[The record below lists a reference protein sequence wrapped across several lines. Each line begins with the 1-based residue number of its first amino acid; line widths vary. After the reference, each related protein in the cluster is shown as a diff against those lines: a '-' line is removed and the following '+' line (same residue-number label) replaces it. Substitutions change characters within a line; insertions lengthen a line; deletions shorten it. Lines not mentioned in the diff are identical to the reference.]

1 MTDEIR
7 EKFEVW
13 YKETAPKHQPPGSLN
28 CSLQWEAWLAGYQSR
43 QPEIDAMNRALRA
56 SKTII
61 EGRDRKIMS
70 MSDYEE
76 AKKSLDSEREANAK
90 MTDEIDALKEENS
103 CLLAAN
109 RDCMRLFEEL
119 KADYDAL
126 KQKYSDVCEK
136 WHDAV
141 DQRED
146 ARKEIDTLKAEL
158 AAHKA
163 GEELALA
170 KLRKLQEHVDELE
183 RKE

>member
-1 MTDEIR
+1 MTDEKEIR
-7 EKFEVW
+7 GKFEVW

-43 QPEIDAMNRALRA
+43 QPEIDALNRALRA

-90 MTDEIDALKEENS
+90 MTDEIDALREENS
-103 CLLAAN
+103 RLLAAN
-109 RDCMRLFEEL
+109 RDCIQHFEEL
-119 KADYDAL
+119 KHDYETLEAQL
-126 KQKYSDVCEK
+126 A
-136 WHDAV
+136 WH
-141 DQRED
+141 E
-146 ARKEIDTLKAEL
+146 
-158 AAHKA
+158 A

-170 KLRKLQEHVDELE
+170 KLLKLQKRVDELE